1 MDWTEVRCQA
11 DAESSVAVEEA
22 GSEMFIKVKR
32 RYLLYCTYEEPSGT
46 KSFLIVMNIGTLVVP
61 SLEGKKTYRKICSKI

>member
-1 MDWTEVRCQA
+1 
-11 DAESSVAVEEA
+11 
-22 GSEMFIKVKR
+22 MFINVKR

-61 SLEGKKTYRKICSKI
+61 SLEGKKTYRKICS